1 MQYYQSN
8 ITPYDILTDNTYN
21 VRLGYFFSD
30 YIKPEI
36 LEKATQEAIKRYP
49 YLAVKVVRK
58 GESLIYVPNDLPIK
72 VFEYTG
78 GFSLGNKD
86 VNYHLLAITYF
97 ENSISIHFNHSI
109 GGGCRV
115 SKFIKTLL
123 YKYFTLA
130 DNRDYDVDGVILP
143 DSEIKKEES
152 EFPTLEKLPKLNYV
166 LPSKKIKPSLQLE
179 NGKQTYFNIILLR
192 QSDLMKYSKSHDGSP
207 SSIVSVF
214 MFKALSK
221 IYKDN
226 TLPINVGIAHN
237 YINGIGYPNTTADVV
252 RTIFTT
258 YPAKSARL
266 PIEFL
271 STITRASIYL
281 QSDPYYC
288 IQDIKKTI
296 NRFEEIEKQSTLE
309 KKIQYAQENPRERAE
324 FVNSNRLTFGV
335 SYSGRESFG
344 EISKKII
351 SINIVVPSP
360 LLVEISNTNDR
371 FQLSIIQNTKNH
383 KYVEAFCEVLK
394 ENNISYFTDGPFE
407 SYMAGIDIEI

>member
-8 ITPYDILTDNTYN
+8 ITPYDIMTDKTYN

-30 YIKPEI
+30 YIIPEA
-36 LEKATQEAIKRYP
+36 LEQATQETIKRYP
-49 YLAVKVVRK
+49 YLATKIVRE

-72 VFEYTG
+72 VFKYTG
-78 GFSLGNKD
+78 PFSLGNKD

-97 ENSISIHFNHSI
+97 ENNISIHFNHSI
-109 GGGCRV
+109 GGGCRI

-123 YKYFTLA
+123 YKYFTIA
-130 DNRDYDVDGVILP
+130 DNRNYDVDGVILP

-152 EFPTLEKLPKLNYV
+152 EFPTLKKLPQLNYV
-166 LPSKKIKPSLQLE
+166 LPPKLIKPSLQLE
-179 NGKQTYFNIILLR
+179 NGKQTYFNSILLR
-192 QSDLMKYSKSHDGSP
+192 QSDLMKFSKSHDGSP
-207 SSIVSVF
+207 ASIVSVF
-214 MFKALSK
+214 MFMALSK

-226 TLPINVGIAHN
+226 TLPINAGIAHN
-237 YINGIGYPNTTADVV
+237 YINGIGYPNTTTDVV

-266 PIEFL
+266 SAEFL

-296 NRFEEIEKQSTLE
+296 ERFEEIEKQPTLE
-309 KKIQYAQENPRERAE
+309 EKIQYAQKHPRERAE
-324 FVNSNRLTFGV
+324 FVNSNRLTFGI

-351 SINIVVPSP
+351 SINILLSSP

-371 FQLSIIQNTKNH
+371 FQLSIIQNTKSQ
-383 KYVEAFCEVLK
+383 KYFDAFCEVLK
-394 ENNISYFTDGPFE
+394 ENNIPYFADGPFE
-407 SYMAGIDIEI
+407 SYIAGLDIKI